1 MNTREQT
8 RWRERRN
15 FGFTLNSESEKN
27 ERKDEVSKVCTN
39 TCHKTDLT
47 KKKSTSRQ
55 CTGESVKILIKIISS
70 IQDKISLLLLLSKIV
85 LKFINFHTHFAVRLP
100 QQRFFFFLI
109 TVIQLINYLKLRDT
123 ISVIIFI
130 CTIYLIFFYFIL
142 LRFRKVSLRFL

>member
-1 MNTREQT
+1 M
-8 RWRERRN
+8 
-15 FGFTLNSESEKN
+15 
-27 ERKDEVSKVCTN
+27 
-39 TCHKTDLT
+39 
-47 KKKSTSRQ
+47 
-55 CTGESVKILIKIISS
+55 KILIKIISS

-130 CTIYLIFFYFIL
+130 CTIYLIFFISFYYDFEKFPYDFCNHSHHNLTPPHSRITAGDKSFYGSLPREIPLRPGVHRSEIKNSLFIL
-142 LRFRKVSLRFL
+142 AIILND